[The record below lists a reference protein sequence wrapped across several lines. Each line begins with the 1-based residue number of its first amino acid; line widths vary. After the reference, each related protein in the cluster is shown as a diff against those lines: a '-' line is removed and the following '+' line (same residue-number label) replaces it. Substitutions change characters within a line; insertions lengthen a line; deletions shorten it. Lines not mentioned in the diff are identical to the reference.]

1 MLKQLNK
8 LAKKAL
14 ALKGYEIRKMDKQVT
29 ENRYFQL
36 YNYVAADGSFDY
48 KKYKEVQV
56 NGNKRKIEIVWAVEE
71 NIQFL
76 SNYLKEHLSSIKFG
90 LCHGTRRGKEQEW
103 FRKYL
108 GVEVIGTEI
117 SETASEFPHTIQR
130 DFHET
135 KEEWIQNVDFIYS
148 NSFDHSYDQKKCLD
162 SWMKCLKKGGVC
174 IIEHTSSDVNASEL
188 DPFGADLSMMPFLVL
203 NWSEG
208 KYYVAEIIS
217 APNLAVSPLIEIKK
231 KTIEPSQRKEKFPLI
246 K

>member
-76 SNYLKEHLSSIKFG
+76 SNYLKEHLRPLNSDYAMALGGARNRNG
-90 LCHGTRRGKEQEW
+90 LENTLE
-103 FRKYL
+103 
-108 GVEVIGTEI
+108 
-117 SETASEFPHTIQR
+117 
-130 DFHET
+130 
-135 KEEWIQNVDFIYS
+135 
-148 NSFDHSYDQKKCLD
+148 
-162 SWMKCLKKGGVC
+162 
-174 IIEHTSSDVNASEL
+174 
-188 DPFGADLSMMPFLVL
+188 
-203 NWSEG
+203 
-208 KYYVAEIIS
+208 
-217 APNLAVSPLIEIKK
+217 
-231 KTIEPSQRKEKFPLI
+231 
-246 K
+246 